1 MSNLARR
8 LKSVEKVR
16 AKQRADDPQWRSPQ
30 AWTRRF
36 LDADPAHA
44 AIVARISARPTS
56 VHMCRHPDGH
66 THLGHFLF
74 GLVHEATYET
84 DEHGKMT
91 AFAMEGLPNQL
102 EAVELLGELSR
113 LSKAYQARTGDL
125 FPIPF
130 WGV

>member
-16 AKQRADDPQWRSPQ
+16 AKQWADDPQWRSPQ

-36 LDADPAHA
+36 LDADPDHA

-56 VHMCRHPDGH
+56 VHMCRYPDGH
-66 THLGHFLF
+66 THLGHYFV
-74 GLVHEATYET
+74 GLVHEMTYEH
-84 DEHGKMT
+84 DVDGNLT
-91 AFAMEGLPNQL
+91 AYAMAGLPNQL